1 MARGDYVK
9 TYAGAIAQNA
19 GFLAQAVLG
28 SGGSGSAAVEALQAT
43 FPSLPGNIAGLIIG
57 NAGRQN
63 QATLR
68 QYQSGALAELPAQF
82 YQQRTETG
90 SNFRYLVKVV
100 ATDPVTG
107 REVIGTHYLDR
118 DTPQTMAQLTA
129 DATAKGGVI
138 FSRRRSGSPQ
148 YQTAGANPEIQVTL
162 VQAIQN
168 AR

>member
-1 MARGDYVK
+1 MARNDYVS
-9 TYAGAIAQNA
+9 TYGVAVQRGAGAIAQS
-19 GFLAQAVLG
+19 VLG
-28 SGGSGSAAVEALQAT
+28 SGGTGAAAVEAIQQV
-43 FPSLPGNIAGLIIG
+43 FPGLSGGIAGLIVG

-100 ATDPVTG
+100 ATDPVTAG
-107 REVIGTHYLDR
+107 QVIGTHYLDR

-129 DATAKGGVI
+129 DATARGGII

-148 YQTAGANPEIQVTL
+148 YQDAGASPEIQVTL

-168 AR
+168 VR